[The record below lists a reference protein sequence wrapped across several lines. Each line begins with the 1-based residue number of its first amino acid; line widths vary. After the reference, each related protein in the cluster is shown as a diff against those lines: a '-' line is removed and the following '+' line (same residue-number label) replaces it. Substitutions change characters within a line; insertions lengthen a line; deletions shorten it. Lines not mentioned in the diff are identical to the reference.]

1 MNESWLEVG
10 DRELDADEIRRRVEE
25 RMAGRP
31 PGNEGP
37 GCEDPALDPDAP
49 DATRDTV
56 SRWLQD
62 CDVVPAH
69 YEIDWR
75 VPVVGRIHAAIRRVI
90 HAEVRRFVLPA
101 LEKQGHLNRAMLQAL
116 DELGEENARLR
127 CELAQM
133 RLGPGAQ
140 ALDACQGQE
149 HDG

>member
-1 MNESWLEVG
+1 MSESWLEVG
-10 DRELDADEIRRRVEE
+10 DTELDAGEIRRRVEE
-25 RMAGRP
+25 RMASRP
-31 PGNEGP
+31 PGDESA
-37 GCEDPALDPDAP
+37 GCEDLALDFDAP

-56 SRWLQD
+56 SCWLQD
-62 CDVVPAH
+62 CDIVPAH

-116 DELGEENARLR
+116 EELEEENARLR
-127 CELAQM
+127 RELEQM
-133 RLGPGAQ
+133 RGRLRSQ
-140 ALDACQGQE
+140 APDAGQDQE